1 MQHKPDPKPGRW
13 ILPLII
19 IAMVGFTYV
28 FTSSISPTLPDVTV
42 GTEATVTDT
51 TPTDSTDDDAIVTD
65 DPVATVDPEVTAYI
79 AQLQAFEAELDTIAE
94 KLVEAN
100 AGWDARTLIYGDTKT
115 AFQESAGS
123 LDTWA
128 NGVSGSLAPASMG
141 SLLNPHQDI
150 IDATVAP
157 VEEAKKALDGL
168 VNSESSLPRRDAI
181 QAFSIAVDVFK
192 TKVAAAITLANS

>member
-28 FTSSISPTLPDVTV
+28 FTSSITPSLPEVTV
-42 GTEATVTDT
+42 STEGAVDDT
-51 TPTDSTDDDAIVTD
+51 TPADDGPIITDDTTVT
-65 DPVATVDPEVTAYI
+65 TVDPEVTDYI
-79 AQLQAFEAELDTIAE
+79 GQLQAFEAELDTIATT
-94 KLVEAN
+94 LVEAN
-100 AGWDARTLIYGDTKT
+100 AGWDARTLGYSDTKT

-123 LDTWA
+123 LGTWA
-128 NGVSGSLAPASMG
+128 NGVSGSLAPASIG

-168 VNSESSLPRRDAI
+168 VNSESSVPRREAI

-192 TKVAAAITLANS
+192 TKVAAAITLANG

>member
-28 FTSSISPTLPDVTV
+28 FTSSITPSLPEVTV
-42 GTEATVTDT
+42 RTEGAVDDT
-51 TPTDSTDDDAIVTD
+51 TPADDGPIITDDTTVT
-65 DPVATVDPEVTAYI
+65 TVDPEVTDYI
-79 AQLQAFEAELDTIAE
+79 GQLQAFEAELDTIATT
-94 KLVEAN
+94 LVEAN
-100 AGWDARTLIYGDTKT
+100 AGWDARTLGYSDTKT

-123 LDTWA
+123 LGTWA
-128 NGVSGSLAPASMG
+128 NGVSGSLAPASIG

-168 VNSESSLPRRDAI
+168 VNSESSVPRREAI

-192 TKVAAAITLANS
+192 TKVAAAITLANG

>member
-28 FTSSISPTLPDVTV
+28 FTSSITPTLPDVTV
-42 GTEATVTDT
+42 GTEAATTDT
-51 TPTDSTDDDAIVTD
+51 TPTDSTDNGAIITEE
-65 DPVATVDPEVTAYI
+65 PVAPVDPEVTAYI
-79 AQLQAFEAELDTIAE
+79 AQLQAFEAELDTIATT
-94 KLVEAN
+94 LVEAN
-100 AGWDARTLIYGDTKT
+100 AGWDARTLDYNDTKT

-123 LDTWA
+123 LGTWA
-128 NGVSGSLAPASMG
+128 NGVSSSLAPASMG

-168 VNSESSLPRRDAI
+168 VNSESGVPRREAI
-181 QAFSIAVDVFK
+181 QAFSIAADVFR
-192 TKVAAAITLANS
+192 TKIAAAITAANG

>member
-28 FTSSISPTLPDVTV
+28 FTSSITPTLPEITV
-42 GTEATVTDT
+42 STKEAVTDT
-51 TPTDSTDDDAIVTD
+51 PTPDTDDGAIITEEPVT
-65 DPVATVDPEVTAYI
+65 TVGPEVTAYI
-79 AQLQAFEAELDTIAE
+79 QQLEDFEAGLDTIAT
-94 KLVEAN
+94 KLIEAN
-100 AGWDARTLIYGDTKT
+100 AGWDARTLRYSDTKT
-115 AFQESAGS
+115 TFQESAGS

-168 VNSESSLPRRDAI
+168 VNSESSVPRREAI
-181 QAFSIAVDVFK
+181 QEFSIAVDVFK
-192 TKVAAAITLANS
+192 TKIAAAITLANG

>member
-28 FTSSISPTLPDVTV
+28 FTSSITPTLPDVTV
-42 GTEATVTDT
+42 GTEAATTDT
-51 TPTDSTDDDAIVTD
+51 TPTDSTDNGAIITEE
-65 DPVATVDPEVTAYI
+65 PAAPVDPEVTAYI
-79 AQLQAFEAELDTIAE
+79 AQLQAFEAELDTIATT
-94 KLVEAN
+94 LVEAN
-100 AGWDARTLIYGDTKT
+100 AGWDARTLDYNDTKT

-123 LDTWA
+123 LGTWS
-128 NGVSGSLAPASMG
+128 NGVSSSLAPASMG

-168 VNSESSLPRRDAI
+168 VNSESGVPRREAI
-181 QAFSIAVDVFK
+181 QAFSIAADVFR
-192 TKVAAAITLANS
+192 TKIAAAITAANG